1 MNLDLILLF
10 LLNNPLSKNESKFT
24 SYLFIINFSVY
35 SSEKRRETNKM
46 LIEYSTIYWLDG
58 ERDELLWRI
67 LSIFFVIK
75 LISWS
80 KFIIFIIYSWDYPLS
95 LSVKARKSFDE
106 LSF

>member
-24 SYLFIINFSVY
+24 SYLFIMNFSVY

-75 LISWS
+75 LIN
-80 KFIIFIIYSWDYPLS
+80 
-95 LSVKARKSFDE
+95 
-106 LSF
+106 